1 MQRVRNRIVVDLN
14 RMAMKESKVSSKIIK
29 SSTTQENVLKLLVFL
44 LEAEKPVPMVSL
56 ERLFG
61 GGFEAEKDKKRTIYR
76 YLNIIEEKWQIELI
90 RGDEYAIKKKA
101 AFQATELN
109 SQEAQALYFSA
120 GDIIDPDLRLM
131 TQAKLLRIYQERRKK
146 EDLIPKKTLE
156 LIDWCEQHVNKAK
169 IKMQMLIKNYSS
181 INSGVIADRLVVP
194 ISFNMEN
201 LEIYAYDLEGG
212 NVLKVFKLE
221 RMEGIVKLKEKA
233 PKELKLEKLEIKRDP
248 FGYLIEGKELL
259 YLDLRMDLKAFV
271 LFSLHFSKLVPK
283 IEKLDGDDIDKPYR
297 IELELLRVDP
307 MAGWIIGLINHLSI
321 VDSPDFKGK
330 LLSYFEN
337 YVSSQLQSKLQS

>member
-1 MQRVRNRIVVDLN
+1 
-14 RMAMKESKVSSKIIK
+14 
-29 SSTTQENVLKLLVFL
+29 
-44 LEAEKPVPMVSL
+44 
-56 ERLFG
+56 
-61 GGFEAEKDKKRTIYR
+61 
-76 YLNIIEEKWQIELI
+76 
-90 RGDEYAIKKKA
+90 
-101 AFQATELN
+101 
-109 SQEAQALYFSA
+109 
-120 GDIIDPDLRLM
+120 
-131 TQAKLLRIYQERRKK
+131 
-146 EDLIPKKTLE
+146 
-156 LIDWCEQHVNKAK
+156 VNKAK

-221 RMEGIVKLKEKA
+221 RMEGIEKLKEKA
-233 PKELKLEKLEIKRDP
+233 PKELKLDKFEIRRDP

-283 IEKLDGDDIDKPYR
+283 IEKLPGDDIDKPYR

-307 MAGWIIGLINHLSI
+307 MAGWIIGLINHLDI

>member
-1 MQRVRNRIVVDLN
+1 MQRERNLIVVDLN
-14 RMAMKESKVSSKIIK
+14 RMAMKESKVTSKIIK

-169 IKMQMLIKNYSS
+169 IKMQMLIKK
-181 INSGVIADRLVVP
+181 
-194 ISFNMEN
+194 M
-201 LEIYAYDLEGG
+201 
-212 NVLKVFKLE
+212 
-221 RMEGIVKLKEKA
+221 
-233 PKELKLEKLEIKRDP
+233 
-248 FGYLIEGKELL
+248 
-259 YLDLRMDLKAFV
+259 
-271 LFSLHFSKLVPK
+271 
-283 IEKLDGDDIDKPYR
+283 
-297 IELELLRVDP
+297 
-307 MAGWIIGLINHLSI
+307 
-321 VDSPDFKGK
+321 
-330 LLSYFEN
+330 
-337 YVSSQLQSKLQS
+337 

>member
-1 MQRVRNRIVVDLN
+1 
-14 RMAMKESKVSSKIIK
+14 MKESKVSSKIIK

-61 GGFEAEKDKKRTIYR
+61 GGFEADKDKKRTIYR

-101 AFQATELN
+101 TFQATELN

-221 RMEGIVKLKEKA
+221 RMDGIEKLKEKA
-233 PKELKLEKLEIKRDP
+233 PKELNLGKLEIKRDP
-248 FGYLIEGKELL
+248 FGYLIHPDRKLL
-259 YLDLRMDLKAFV
+259 KLDLRMNLKSFI
-271 LFSLHFSKLVPK
+271 LFSLHFSKLVPM
-283 IEKLDGDDIDKPYR
+283 IERLDDPGNKMPYR
-297 IELELLRVDP
+297 IQLELLQVDAL
-307 MAGWIIGLINHLSI
+307 AGWMIGLINHIEI
-321 VDSPDFKGK
+321 VDSPEFKAK
-330 LLSYFEN
+330 LKYHFDTFIDKE
-337 YVSSQLQSKLQS
+337 LQTKLNS